1 MVPMEAQGH
10 QSPGATPGCE
20 PSVVLGIEPESSTK
34 IAGFLKCQAIS
45 LAQDSIYGFISL
57 FILFM
62 FFGII
67 CSTGHLSAFSYL
79 SISSTDCIFRKG
91 CRFSSLQVYR
101 GSDYCR

>member
-62 FFGII
+62 FFVLFFCLKQG
-67 CSTGHLSAFSYL
+67 FSLYSRL
-79 SISSTDCIFRKG
+79 AWNSGRI
-91 CRFSSLQVYR
+91 
-101 GSDYCR
+101 